1 MTQEERREYLIN
13 YLLKEEIRIGR
24 YKIPADKQGQEEL
37 LRSLMN
43 VRPPKTI
50 REEFRMNILK
60 KETGNGA
67 LLILQTWN
75 LSKPI
80 RDFISG
86 RGILQH
92 LNVMPLL
99 MHAIH
104 RCWGAFL
111 RCMPVSTILF
121 IPMPE

>member
-1 MTQEERREYLIN
+1 MMTQEEM
-13 YLLKEEIRIGR
+13 
-24 YKIPADKQGQEEL
+24 

-50 REEFRMNILK
+50 REEFLK
-60 KETGNGA
+60 IQDEYLKETGNGA

-75 LSKPI
+75 LSKTI

-86 RGILQH
+86 RGILQL

-99 MHAIH
+99 MHAIR

-111 RCMPVSTILF
+111 RCTPVSIILF

>member
-1 MTQEERREYLIN
+1 MMTQEEM
-13 YLLKEEIRIGR
+13 
-24 YKIPADKQGQEEL
+24 

-50 REEFRMNILK
+50 REEFLK
-60 KETGNGA
+60 IQDEYLKETGNGA

-86 RGILQH
+86 RGILQL

-99 MHAIH
+99 MHAIR

-111 RCMPVSTILF
+111 RCTPVSIILF